1 MPFIPPSLL
10 NFVSGL
16 AAGAGINLLTSL
28 SGVPT
33 DAHTTTIVDSIAWI
47 CAAVFLAATA
57 QIVDGV
63 ERDAALAIDNTLT
76 KAERRAIL
84 HDEMTEVRT
93 RYSIAIALSAA
104 SLVSSMALVPGLL
117 V

>member
-1 MPFIPPSLL
+1 MPFTPPSLL

-33 DAHTTTIVDSIAWI
+33 ATRTTTVVDSIAWI
-47 CAAVFLAATA
+47 FAAAFLAATA
-57 QIVDGV
+57 QIVEGV
-63 ERDAALAIDNTLT
+63 ERDAALAIDNMLT

-84 HDEMTEVRT
+84 YDEMMLVRT
-93 RYSIAIALSAA
+93 RYRVALALSAA
-104 SLVSSMALVPGLL
+104 SLASSVALVPGLL

>member
-33 DAHTTTIVDSIAWI
+33 ATRTTTVVDSVAWI

-57 QIVDGV
+57 QIVEGV

-76 KAERRAIL
+76 KVERRAIL

-93 RYSIAIALSAA
+93 RYCVALALSAC
-104 SLVSSMALVPGLL
+104 SLASSMALVPGLL